1 MKCSRFTSYG
11 KRHRWDGLADFFL
24 KNFIRFVVFYTFV
37 ESIFCCWRKLCHKL
51 TGRKL
56 IHRAIAFGI
65 DSILSDSF
73 DFFIVL
79 FFFSFCR
86 QREYC
91 TFFSSHKPVFILHGY
106 GCMLFFFYSYQDR
119 LVFIA
124 CLWRQNNLAQ

>member
-37 ESIFCCWRKLCHKL
+37 ESISCCWRKLCHKL

-73 DFFIVL
+73 DFFIVYFSFLFADKENTAL
-79 FFFSFCR
+79 FFLLTNQSLYCMATAVCYFFLFISRSFSF
-86 QREYC
+86 YC
-91 TFFSSHKPVFILHGY
+91 LSVEAK
-106 GCMLFFFYSYQDR
+106 
-119 LVFIA
+119 
-124 CLWRQNNLAQ
+124 